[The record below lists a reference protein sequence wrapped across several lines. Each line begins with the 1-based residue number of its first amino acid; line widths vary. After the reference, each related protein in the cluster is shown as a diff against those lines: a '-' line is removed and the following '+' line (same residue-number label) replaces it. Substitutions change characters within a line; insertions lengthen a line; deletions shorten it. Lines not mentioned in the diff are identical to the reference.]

1 MTDPDSRL
9 PSDQLIESTYSSYG
23 TLRKAVR
30 ESAISAASTPA
41 DSCALTGAYGI
52 GRPFWSH
59 HKSGRKTSVAAS
71 DKLRADSFTARQK
84 WMRRTPGSMSGWRG
98 KKPKFLDVHWLKF
111 TSGKIPRTRCPIGI
125 LRMTP
130 GYSVWLWCFRKEES
144 QSKTKVTLFP
154 QLYLGE
160 RLRISL
166 GLSKYTNGSKIN
178 CSTSSFS
185 FLRRE
190 CLDGIFL
197 EQPFNKI
204 TCQTY
209 QITTIESANVMN
221 RRGRS
226 DTKATRSPNLLQKCL
241 SEIQTSSKNA
251 LAHGPC
257 FLFEQEMNTG
267 EW

>member
-1 MTDPDSRL
+1 M
-9 PSDQLIESTYSSYG
+9 QSTYSSYG
-23 TLRKAVR
+23 TLWKAVW
-30 ESAISAASTPA
+30 ESAISVASTPA
-41 DSCALTGAYGI
+41 DSCALTGSYGI
-52 GRPFWSH
+52 GRPFWSR
-59 HKSGRKTSVAAS
+59 HKSGWKTSVAAS
-71 DKLRADSFTARQK
+71 DKLCADSFTAHEK
-84 WMRRTPGSMSGWRG
+84 WMRRTPGSMSGWRR

-125 LRMTP
+125 LRITP

-144 QSKTKVTLFP
+144 QSKTKVTLFL
-154 QLYLGE
+154 QLYLWE

-166 GLSKYTNGSKIN
+166 GLSKCTNASKIN
-178 CSTSSFS
+178 RRTSSLCFFF

-209 QITTIESANVMN
+209 HITTIESANVMIW
-221 RRGRS
+221 RSRS
-226 DTKATRSPNLLQKCL
+226 DPKATRSLNVLQKCL
-241 SEIQTSSKNA
+241 SEIQTSSKNG

-257 FLFEQEMNTG
+257 FLSKQEMNRR
-267 EW
+267 